1 MKEKRQMI
9 VIISVLLINAIGFA
23 TEASAYI
30 AEHHSK
36 NSYKKLD
43 YYLNISCFDRIKKSI
58 CPLPKPQPYNLNAR
72 RDQEESHNFYELSQ
86 DIF

>member
-1 MKEKRQMI
+1 MKAKRQMI
-9 VIISVLLINAIGFA
+9 TISVLLINIMGFT

-30 AEHHSK
+30 AEHHNK

-43 YYLNISCFDRIKKSI
+43 YYLNISCFDRLKKST
-58 CPLPKPQPYNLNAR
+58 CPLPKPQPYNLNAQKSPEKYQ
-72 RDQEESHNFYELSQ
+72 DFYELSQ

>member
-1 MKEKRQMI
+1 MKKKRLM
-9 VIISVLLINAIGFA
+9 VTISVLLINIMGFA

-30 AEHHSK
+30 AERNSK

-43 YYLNISCFDRIKKSI
+43 YYLNISCFDRVKESI
-58 CPLPKPQPYNLNAR
+58 CTLPKPQSYNLNTKK
-72 RDQEESHNFYELSQ
+72 DQEEYHDFYELSQ

>member
-1 MKEKRQMI
+1 MKKKLLT
-9 VIISVLLINAIGFA
+9 VTVSALLISIIGLA

-30 AEHHSK
+30 AERNSK

-43 YYLNISCFDRIKKSI
+43 YYLNISCFERVKESV
-58 CPLPKPQPYNLNAR
+58 CTLPKPQSYNLNTKKY
-72 RDQEESHNFYELSQ
+72 QEEYHDFYELSQ